1 MNSLPFNRKRSHDKD
16 YVSVL
21 SLGFRPLHGGKIAVF
36 FFLSSINLK
45 KLIIIHQLQRDRPG
59 PLGQDS
65 EQFPNHGQ
73 KEKETRTHG

>member
-1 MNSLPFNRKRSHDKD
+1 MNSLPFNRKISHDKD

-21 SLGFRPLHGGKIAVF
+21 PLGFRPLHGGKIAV

-45 KLIIIHQLQRDRPG
+45 KLIIIHQLQRDCPG
-59 PLGQDS
+59 LLGQDS
-65 EQFPNHGQ
+65 ELFPNHRQ